1 MTRDER
7 LALMVAVE
15 KAIKPQVADAKAE
28 AKAELL
34 EAYERDHTDR
44 RALVVGDEKVG
55 EVGIVRRASKP
66 RIAPGREAEAL
77 SYLRSKGL
85 TVEVPSE
92 GWERRFAQA
101 ANHAYDVETGEMV
114 DWLEWE
120 PQPLSAS
127 VRGCRPEDVAA
138 AFGARLGSASVAG
151 LLGGE

>member
-15 KAIKPQVADAKAE
+15 KAIKPQVADAKAD

-55 EVGIVRRASKP
+55 EVGIVRRAGRP
-66 RIAPGREAEAL
+66 RIAPGHEAEAM

-85 TVEVPSE
+85 TVEVPAE
-92 GWERRFAQA
+92 GWE
-101 ANHAYDVETGEMV
+101 
-114 DWLEWE
+114 
-120 PQPLSAS
+120 
-127 VRGCRPEDVAA
+127 
-138 AFGARLGSASVAG
+138 
-151 LLGGE
+151 

>member
-28 AKAELL
+28 AKADLL
-34 EAYERDHTDR
+34 EAYGMDHTDR

-55 EVGIVRRASKP
+55 EVGIVRRPPKP
-66 RIAPGREAEAL
+66 RIAPGHEAEAL
-77 SYLRSKGL
+77 SYLRAKGL
-85 TVEVPSE
+85 TVEVPAE
-92 GWERRFAQA
+92 GWEKRFSEA

-114 DWLEWE
+114 GFLDWGE
-120 PQPLSAS
+120 PTLSAS
-127 VRGCRPEDVAA
+127 VRGCKPEDVAA

>member
-34 EAYERDHTDR
+34 EAYGRDHTDR

-55 EVGIVRRASKP
+55 EVGIVRRAPKP
-66 RIAPGREAEAL
+66 RIKPWREAEAI

-85 TVEVPSE
+85 TVEVPAE
-92 GWERRFAQA
+92 GWEKRFSEA
-101 ANHAYDVETGEMV
+101 ARYAYDVETGEMV

-120 PQPLSAS
+120 EQPLSAA
-127 VRGCRPEDVAA
+127 VRGCKPDDVAD
-138 AFGARLGSASVAG
+138 AFGPRLGSASVAG